1 MLYYISKWTL
11 FLSLTDKQLDR
22 LSEFLS
28 NLALLLVASL
38 ILPNLIGVDKLN
50 MMELILGLISPLI
63 VLYLSLFI
71 LKKTY
76 D

>member
-50 MMELILGLISPLI
+50 MMELILGLISTLI